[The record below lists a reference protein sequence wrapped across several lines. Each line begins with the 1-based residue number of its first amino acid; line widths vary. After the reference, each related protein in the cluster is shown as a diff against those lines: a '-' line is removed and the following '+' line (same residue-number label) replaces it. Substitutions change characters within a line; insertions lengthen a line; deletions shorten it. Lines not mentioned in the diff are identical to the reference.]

1 MHENAEQNGC
11 EGAEMLC
18 MAFGIGRG
26 SLKWII
32 PSDEEHRETTGKEY
46 ARERYAWTDRGP
58 LHMVW

>member
-1 MHENAEQNGC
+1 
-11 EGAEMLC
+11 MLC

-26 SLKWII
+26 FLKWII